1 MNSPGVRELMLY
13 SIALIACVFL
23 LLNIIALL
31 FFFYIMFGSYKVSR
45 KGKKKYKENVFI
57 IFGCI
62 IENLREN
69 AREKKK
75 KSRRKEKLKENKN

>member
-1 MNSPGVRELMLY
+1 MNSPGIRELMSY

-45 KGKKKYKENVFI
+45 KGKKNI
-57 IFGCI
+57 
-62 IENLREN
+62 
-69 AREKKK
+69 
-75 KSRRKEKLKENKN
+75 RKMYLSYLVVLSKI